1 MEEDEEEEEEEED
14 DEEPDDEKSD
24 KDYSTMSNFPDND
37 ALNKI
42 KWPTD
47 VSKSNFRSFM
57 STVSAYL
64 INFSLSKT

>member
-1 MEEDEEEEEEEED
+1 MEEDEEEEDEEED
-14 DEEPDDEKSD
+14 EEEPDDEKSD

-47 VSKSNFRSFM
+47 VSKS
-57 STVSAYL
+57 L
-64 INFSLSKT
+64 L